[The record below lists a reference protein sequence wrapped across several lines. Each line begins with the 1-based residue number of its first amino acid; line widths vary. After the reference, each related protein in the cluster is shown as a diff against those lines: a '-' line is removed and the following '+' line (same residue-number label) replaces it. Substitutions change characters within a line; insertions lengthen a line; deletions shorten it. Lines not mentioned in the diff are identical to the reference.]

1 MGFEPG
7 GQAAGGKW
15 AGMAVTQ
22 QAIDYIQ
29 QQNYGGVQFWAIN

>member
-15 AGMAVTQ
+15 AGMAVSQ

-29 QQNYGGVQFWAIN
+29 QQNYGGAQFWAIN